1 MMSASRVKPLDSPLS
16 PDHALPQRQGTVA
29 IHTHGCKLNQAD
41 SNALAQRFIEAGY
54 QLVDSIAEANIF
66 VLNTCTVTAT
76 ADAKA
81 RQALRTARRIN
92 PQALIVATGCYSQR
106 AADELTRLEAVS
118 LVVTNTEKDNL
129 VSLVMTARSKGHQA
143 GPFRSGTGLKAA
155 YRAPADSPFLGRS
168 RAMIKI
174 QEGCDQVC
182 AYCIVPKVRGRERSI
197 PPEILIEQ
205 INRHEEESYKEVV
218 LTGTQLGTYGFD
230 LPGASLL
237 TLLQRILVETRVPR
251 LRASSLQPQEIN
263 PELLELWQDRRLCPH
278 FHIPLQNG
286 SDQILKAM
294 RRRYNT
300 SGFAQ
305 TVELVRRTIP
315 DAGITT
321 DLIVGFPGEGDVEF
335 QETRDFA
342 RFIGFSEMHIFPYS
356 PRPGTSAAYFKS
368 QVPEPVKKERVS
380 EMLALA
386 RQSFVEFRT
395 QQLGQARS
403 VLWESAR
410 ERNGVPTW
418 SGLTDNYIRVY
429 THSHRDLYNTI
440 SLGQLMEVT
449 DDLVYAQ
456 SS

>member
-1 MMSASRVKPLDSPLS
+1 MSARTVKPPDSRPS
-16 PDHALPQRQGTVA
+16 PGDSLPQCQGAVA

-41 SNALAQRFIEAGY
+41 SNALARRFIDAGY
-54 QLVDSIAEANIF
+54 RLVDSVAEADVF

-92 PQALIVATGCYSQR
+92 PQALIVATGCYPQR
-106 AADELTRLEAVS
+106 AVEELTRVEAVS

-129 VSLVMTARSKGHQA
+129 VSLVTVARGKESRV
-143 GPFRSGTGLKAA
+143 GPAHFGPGLKDA
-155 YRAPADSPFLGRS
+155 YEASADSPFLGRS

-205 INRHEEESYKEVV
+205 INHHAEEGYQEVV

-230 LPGASLL
+230 IPGASLL
-237 TLLQRILVETRVPR
+237 ALLQRILAETQMPRIRV
-251 LRASSLQPQEIN
+251 SSLQPQEIS

-278 FHIPLQNG
+278 FHIPLQSG
-286 SDQILKAM
+286 SDRILKAM
-294 RRRYNT
+294 RRRYDT

-305 TVELVRRTIP
+305 TAGLVRCAIP

-335 QETRDFA
+335 QESRDFA
-342 RFIGFSEMHIFPYS
+342 RSIGFSDMHIFPYS
-356 PRPGTSAAYFKS
+356 SRPGTSAAYFKG
-368 QVPEPVKKERVS
+368 QVPEPVKKERVN
-380 EMLALA
+380 EILALA
-386 RQSFVEFRT
+386 RRGFVDFRT
-395 QQLGQARS
+395 RQLGQTRS

-410 ERNGVPTW
+410 ERDGVPVW

-429 THSHRDLYNTI
+429 THSQRDLCTI
-440 SLGQLMEVT
+440 ISPGKLVEVT
-449 DDLVYAQ
+449 DDWVYAQ
-456 SS
+456 SP